1 MKELLDFKQTR
12 DVLYAIQKYDRG
24 LKWTPS
30 ELPMGQF
37 IFYVLIKHNSNNLQN
52 SIELIVNKIAFV
64 TNEYNY
70 RDLNDL
76 YQSILK
82 DLIYY
87 YENNNDKIKV
97 DKFNVDLMQNFVDQA
112 DQPEYFFEIRQFK
125 IEMVEY
131 FLNNAEH
138 KNINNFFSNYETKA
152 LEIQRQHQQYLKR
165 EQQNHSDANT
175 VLLILAV
182 GLVLF
187 IGFIVWILNY
197 Q

>member
-1 MKELLDFKQTR
+1 MKELLDFQQTR
-12 DVLYAIQKYDRG
+12 DVLYAIQKYDRDF
-24 LKWTPS
+24 KWTPS
-30 ELPMGQF
+30 ELPMDQF

-64 TNEYNY
+64 TNENIY

-112 DQPEYFFEIRQFK
+112 YQPEYFFEIRQFE

-131 FLNNAEH
+131 FLNNPEH

-165 EQQNHSDANT
+165 EQQNHSDANI
-175 VLLILAV
+175 VLLILAI